1 MPKNHPDYQVM
12 TLVEFKALVTNS
24 RFSRT
29 VRTIINEHSAPF
41 TYAHFDPKFKKQ
53 LLLDMDMRDRQFG
66 YSSIC
71 YHVVVF
77 PDGDIGYC
85 RPIDDI
91 PGGFVKDNS
100 RDIIVC
106 AIGDFNDDGDVMTA
120 DQQKAVVDVNAI
132 LCRKFSLKPS
142 AQTITLACWYNL
154 VTGELDGGGD
164 PMHHKSSPG
173 KFFFLGSSID
183 EAELE
188 FIRLV
193 KVRYKINKMEKEQV
207 VTFNGLFKAIVTSD
221 SLRIRNLPSAD
232 GETIG
237 KLERGT
243 TVVVYED
250 DDRWF
255 RIDEFEHLW
264 ISARFADV
272 VEE

>member
-12 TLVEFKALVTNS
+12 SLDEFKTLVTQS

-29 VRTIINEHSAPF
+29 IKTIINEHSSPF
-41 TYAHFDPKFKKQ
+41 TYAHFDPKFKMQ
-53 LLLDMDMRDRQFG
+53 LLLDMDMRDRQYG

-77 PDGDIGYC
+77 PDGGIGYC

-91 PGGFVKDNS
+91 PGGFIKDNS
-100 RDIIVC
+100 TDITVC
-106 AIGDFNDDGDVMTA
+106 AIGDFNEEGDVMTPE
-120 DQQKAVVDVNAI
+120 QQMSVVEVNAI
-132 LCRKFSLKPS
+132 LCRKFSLRPGS
-142 AQTITLACWYNL
+142 ATVTLACWYNL
-154 VTGELDGGGD
+154 VSGELDGGGD
-164 PMHHKSSPG
+164 PLHHKNSPG
-173 KFFFLGSSID
+173 KNFFSGPSLED
-183 EAELE
+183 AETE

-193 KVRYKINKMEKEQV
+193 KVRYKLNKLEKEQV
-207 VTFNGLFKAIVTSD
+207 LSYDGLFKVIVTSD
-221 SLRIRNLPSAD
+221 SLRVRDLPSAD

-243 TVVVYED
+243 TVMVYEE
-250 DDRWF
+250 DDRWY
-255 RIDEFEHLW
+255 RIDEHEHLW